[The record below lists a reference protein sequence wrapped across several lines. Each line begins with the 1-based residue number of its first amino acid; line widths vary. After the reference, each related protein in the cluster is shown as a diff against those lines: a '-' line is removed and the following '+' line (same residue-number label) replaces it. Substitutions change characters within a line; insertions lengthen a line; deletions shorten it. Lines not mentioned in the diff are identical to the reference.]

1 MLLEPRSGPPHGGPG
16 LGFSV
21 FGRGLREARGGE
33 MMGRIQVDPTLTMRT
48 EVLLPIFPL
57 EHRCSICAIYHR
69 DPALFEELSQRL
81 LLAHPRAEILA
92 WLKQRRQRVTE
103 RALYRHYSKH
113 VRPYI
118 SQVLEAERRV
128 RAQIKA
134 LAGESQADIG
144 AALSHGL
151 SAQMLTAL
159 ASINLPALLAT
170 ATDAGEATGI
180 VIAMTK
186 LSDVLAKVEQ
196 AQAQIRLSEQLVEL
210 RRLEVLVKRGRAQE
224 IAKAYIE
231 AVLHSHPEIAE
242 QVLALLD
249 RAEPQP
255 GMKQLKQLPSQAS
268 NDHSHRRPE
277 KNSKTAPRRRR

>member
-1 MLLEPRSGPPHGGPG
+1 
-16 LGFSV
+16 
-21 FGRGLREARGGE
+21 
-33 MMGRIQVDPTLTMRT
+33 MRT
-48 EVLLPIFPL
+48 EISLPFYPM
-57 EHRCSICAIYHR
+57 EHRCLICRIYHQDER
-69 DPALFEELSQRL
+69 FFRELTERL

-92 WLKQRRQRVTE
+92 WARKQGHRLSE
-103 RALYRHYSKH
+103 RGLYRHYKLH
-113 VRPYI
+113 VRPYLN
-118 SQVLEAERRV
+118 QVLEAERHV

-134 LAGESQADIG
+134 LSGESQADIG
-144 AALSHGL
+144 AALSRQLSSQML
-151 SAQMLTAL
+151 SALNT
-159 ASINLPALLAT
+159 INLPALLAK

-196 AQAQIRLSEQLVEL
+196 AQAQIRLNEQLVEL

-231 AVLHSHPEIAE
+231 AVLHAHPEIAE

-255 GMKQLKQLPSQAS
+255 GMKQLKQLPSKAS
-268 NDHSHRRPE
+268 NDSDRRTE
-277 KNSKTAPRRRR
+277 KTRKTQPRRRR